1 MTSLGMKH
9 IPHDTQRTL
18 VSILDKNKISETVI
32 MDIMGHTDF
41 KTTKEAY
48 IGRNKN
54 NQLKTTRNKKS
65 SLFLLF
71 KKFFSR
77 TSVILIIF
85 KTL

>member
-1 MTSLGMKH
+1 MKH

-71 KKFFSR
+71 KKFFFR